1 MNFIVAHFQEVHQVM
16 IVLKEAFALQLQN
29 IPGFSS
35 GELVEVSFSF
45 YLIKRE
51 SCLVLYFFF
60 FTGKSSGDF
69 VTFFD
74 RILGNEFSVL
84 FLNSL
89 YLFVKH
95 FVICNDLI
103 TGYRFFPFKVY
114 FKIGSKSQL

>member
-1 MNFIVAHFQEVHQVM
+1 IKEFLVEFRRLSFVYFLNGKVYSDVKVMNFIVAHFQEVHQVM

-60 FTGKSSGDF
+60 FTGISAGDF

-74 RILGNEFSVL
+74 RILGNEF
-84 FLNSL
+84 
-89 YLFVKH
+89 
-95 FVICNDLI
+95 
-103 TGYRFFPFKVY
+103 
-114 FKIGSKSQL
+114 